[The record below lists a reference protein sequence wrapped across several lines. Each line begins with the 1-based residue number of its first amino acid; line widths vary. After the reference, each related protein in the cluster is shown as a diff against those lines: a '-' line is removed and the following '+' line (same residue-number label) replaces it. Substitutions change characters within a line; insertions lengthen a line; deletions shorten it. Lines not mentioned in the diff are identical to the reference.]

1 MKTSLLAMATL
12 AVSVATAAAT
22 AEEYAIFRNLQGT
35 SAAVPEC
42 RGAMLLNQPPAWR
55 NGDDAVVLITFGPP
69 HDPVRDAL
77 ASALLQEQSAVL
89 EVAPAACDDMRGGRD
104 RAVAAALGALDAMT
118 REAGAGRF
126 VAVALG
132 AGGRAVLDVLHEP
145 VASRFATTGS
155 RYAAVVAIGDGAPAF
170 VLARPSPSG
179 KPAAGRLAALCHAL
193 AAIVGGMG
201 ATPDRAAPA
210 AAAAACDSAMSGD
223 EAELAASGQIATTR
237 R

>member
-42 RGAMLLNQPPAWR
+42 RGAMLLSQPPAWR

-89 EVAPAACDDMRGGRD
+89 EIAPAACDDMRGGRD

-118 REAGAGRF
+118 REAGAGRL

-170 VLARPSPSG
+170 VLAHPSPSG
-179 KPAAGRLAALCHAL
+179 KPAAGRLALCQAL

-201 ATPDRAAPA
+201 ATPDRAALA